1 MQSTSLRVASPVRWP
16 EEVAGGAVAVL
27 LRPLQAIMALPSLLF
42 LAALA
47 AMLFRHPNVSFYEV
61 DRVAFGLLVL
71 AVVGKAVVLRQRL
84 CRIERATLPML
95 GLTVLAVASVAGQS
109 FDNQTWSLIAAK
121 FIVPFTLFHLAG
133 MVFTEER
140 FFRQFE
146 IFALLS
152 LAYLSF
158 TAVAFLAGAKQ
169 LIFPP
174 FILDASL
181 GYHADRAR
189 GPLLQ
194 AVANGVSLNL
204 LGLLAWHSFRRGTVR
219 GGKAALLLGS
229 VPLAILATMTRAVW
243 LSFGATMLLL
253 IVRSRNGALR
263 KACLGLAIV
272 GGAGFLIVVSNP
284 ELQSTLTERMQERG
298 PVDFREAVYTGGWQM
313 FLERPLT
320 GWGVNQMPGELARH
334 VSGYKESVL
343 YPHNTYL
350 ELLVEHGIA
359 GLALYAWL
367 MWEIWRLGRG
377 SIPQGESDVFLD
389 RRFHNLWPLL
399 LGVYWI
405 NAALVVMNY
414 QFVNGLLFTMAGML
428 AAQRRRAEESGV
440 GRDRHPKRSV
450 L

>member
-1 MQSTSLRVASPVRWP
+1 
-16 EEVAGGAVAVL
+16 
-27 LRPLQAIMALPSLLF
+27 MALPSLLF

-47 AMLFRHPNVSFYEV
+47 AMLFRHPDVSFYEI
-61 DRVAFGLLVL
+61 DRAAFGLLVL
-71 AVVGKAVVLRQRL
+71 AVVGKALVLRRQIL
-84 CRIERATLPML
+84 RIERATLPML
-95 GLTVLAVASVAGQS
+95 GLTVLAVASVATQP

-121 FIVPFTLFHLAG
+121 FFVPFTLFHLAG

-140 FFRQFE
+140 FIRQFE
-146 IFALLS
+146 IFALLV

-169 LIFPP
+169 LIFPH

-181 GYHADRAR
+181 GYHVDRAR

-219 GGKAALLLGS
+219 GIKAALLLGA

-243 LSFGATMLLL
+243 LSFAATIVLL
-253 IVRSRNGALR
+253 IVRSRNVNLR
-263 KACLGLAIV
+263 KAWLGLAIV
-272 GGAGFLIVVSNP
+272 GGAGFLIVVSSP
-284 ELQSTLTERMQERG
+284 ELRTTITERMEERG
-298 PVDFREAVYTGGWQM
+298 PVDFREAVYAGGWQM

-320 GWGVNQMPGELARH
+320 GWGVNQMPTELASH
-334 VSGYKESVL
+334 VSGYKERAL

-359 GLALYAWL
+359 GLALYVWL
-367 MWEIWRLGRG
+367 MWEIWRLGCG
-377 SIPQGESDVFLD
+377 SIARGGSNVFLD
-389 RRFHNLWPLL
+389 RHFHSLWPLL

-428 AAQRRRAEESGV
+428 AAQQRKVEHSPVHRGF
-440 GRDRHPKRSV
+440 V

>member
-1 MQSTSLRVASPVRWP
+1 MQSTSLRVARPVTWP
-16 EEVAGGAVAVL
+16 EEFAGWVVAAL

-47 AMLFRHPNVSFYEV
+47 AMLFRHPDVSFYEI
-61 DRVAFGLLVL
+61 DRVAFGVLVL
-71 AVVGKAVVLRQRL
+71 AIVGKAIVLRQRL
-84 CRIERATLPML
+84 LRIERATLPMV
-95 GLTVLAVASVAGQS
+95 GLTVLAVASVAGQP
-109 FDNQTWSLIAAK
+109 FDNQTWCLLAAK

-140 FFRQFE
+140 FLRQFE
-146 IFALLS
+146 IFALLT

-158 TAVAFLAGAKQ
+158 TAIAFLAGAKQ
-169 LIFPP
+169 LIFPH

-204 LGLLAWHSFRRGTVR
+204 LGLLAWHSFRRGTLR
-219 GGKAALLLGS
+219 GVKAALLLGS
-229 VPLAILATMTRAVW
+229 VPVAILATMTRAVW

-253 IVRSRNGALR
+253 IVRSRNGTLR
-263 KACLGLAIV
+263 KACLGLAII
-272 GGAGFLIVVSNP
+272 GTAGLLIVVSFP

-298 PVDFREAVYTGGWQM
+298 PVDFREAVYSGGWQM

-320 GWGVNQMPGELARH
+320 GWGVNQMPTELARH
-334 VSGYKESVL
+334 VNGYNERVL

-377 SIPQGESDVFLD
+377 SIPRGESNVFLD
-389 RRFHNLWPLL
+389 RSFHSLWPLL

-428 AAQRRRAEESGV
+428 AAQRRKAGESAV
-440 GRDRHPKRSV
+440 AREPRSQRSV